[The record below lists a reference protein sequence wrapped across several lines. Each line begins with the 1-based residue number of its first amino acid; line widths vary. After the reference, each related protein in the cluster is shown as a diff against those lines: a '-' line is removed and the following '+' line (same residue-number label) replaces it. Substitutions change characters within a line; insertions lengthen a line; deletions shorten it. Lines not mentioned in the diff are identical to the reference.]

1 MHTEYPLLN
10 NPKRLRISDRKER
23 PTLEYVATSGHAC
36 KGWVFYRLETERGVL
51 LVYSKGLGRIV

>member
-10 NPKRLRISDRKER
+10 NHKRLRSSDRKER
-23 PTLEYVATSGHAC
+23 PTLEYVNTTDDAY
-36 KGWVFYRLETERGVL
+36 KDWIFYRIETEKGVL